1 MALLPRNYQ
10 DEAANSVFAYFAE
23 KDGNPLVAMPT
34 GTGKSVVIAEFLR
47 RVYAWYPQ
55 ERVMVLTHVKEL
67 IAQNFA
73 KLLEAWPLAP
83 AGIYSAGIGR
93 RETHQRITFAGI
105 ASVAKRPEEFGYI
118 GIVLVDEAHLVSPSE
133 ATMYQKFFDGL
144 RKVNPKL
151 KVVGLTATAWRLGHG
166 KLHEAHPIFTDICFD
181 ITGLEAFNRLLRE
194 GYLCPLI
201 PKSTDTK
208 LDADGV
214 HTRGGEFI
222 ASELQAAVDKHE
234 LSYAALKEA
243 TTLAADRYSWLVFCA
258 GVEHAQHVAAIMRD
272 AFGFAAEAVYTG
284 MEKDAAAIRARNPGM
299 HKGDRDEVI
308 SWWKQGKLRAL
319 TNNNVLTTGI
329 DHPALDCI
337 VVLRPTASVILWVQM
352 LGRGTRPYYAP
363 GYDLTTTQGR
373 LDAIAASHKPN
384 CLVLDFARNTA
395 RLGPINDPVVPRKK
409 GEKVG
414 EAPIKLCPT
423 CSTYNHA
430 SARMCVFCGH
440 EFPAYGPRVQQH
452 AGTLDLIKA
461 DMPVVEVFKID
472 QVTYSVHTKLGKP
485 PSMRVAYF
493 SGYSRKF
500 QEFVLF
506 EHGDGL
512 SQRKVRQ
519 WWRARVP
526 GPDANAAA
534 VPATTAEALALVPHL
549 RAPTHLRVWTNKQYP
564 EILAACFDGTAF
576 GTQQAVPG
584 DEPAVDVA
592 VDLMNPRPYEP
603 PPKPSPIDIMD
614 NDIPF

>member
-1 MALLPRNYQ
+1 MALQPRDYQ

-23 KDGNPLVAMPT
+23 KDGNPLIAMPT
-34 GTGKSVVIAEFLR
+34 GTGKSVVIAELLR
-47 RVYAWYPQ
+47 RIYSYYPN

-105 ASVAKRPEEFGYI
+105 ASVAKRAEEFGYI
-118 GIVLVDEAHLVSPSE
+118 GLVLVDEAHLVSPSD
-133 ATMYQKFFDGL
+133 ATMYQKFFDAL
-144 RKVNPKL
+144 RRVNPKL

-166 KLHEAHPIFTDICFD
+166 KLHEDHPIFTDVCFD
-181 ITGLEAFNRLLRE
+181 ITGLEAFNRLIRE
-194 GYLCPLI
+194 GYLCPLV
-201 PKSTDTK
+201 PKATDAK
-208 LDADGV
+208 LDTDGV

-222 ASELQAAVDKHE
+222 ASELQAAVDKHDIT
-234 LSYAALKEA
+234 YAALKEA
-243 TTLAADRYSWLVFCA
+243 VALAGDRFSWLLFCA
-258 GVEHAQHVAAIMRD
+258 GVEHSIHVAEMLTSLGVPCKSVHSKLADGERD
-272 AFGFAAEAVYTG
+272 AILRDWKAGRLKAV
-284 MEKDAAAIRARNPGM
+284 
-299 HKGDRDEVI
+299 
-308 SWWKQGKLRAL
+308 S
-319 TNNNVLTTGI
+319 NNNVLTTGI

-337 VVLRPTASVILWVQM
+337 VMLRPTASVILWVQM

-363 GYDLTTTQGR
+363 GYDLGTQQGR

-384 CLVLDFARNTA
+384 CLVLDFARNTQ

-409 GEKVG
+409 GEKAG
-414 EAPIKLCPT
+414 EAPIKLCPN

-440 EFPAYGPRVQQH
+440 EFPVMGPRVQQH

-461 DMPVVEVFKID
+461 DLPVVEVFKVD
-472 QVTYSVHTKLGKP
+472 QVTYAIHTKLGKP
-485 PSMRVAYF
+485 PCLRVAYF
-493 SGYSRKF
+493 SGYTRKF

-526 GPDANAAA
+526 GPDANAAP
-534 VPATTAEALALVPHL
+534 VPATTSEALALVTHL
-549 RAPTHLRVWTNKQYP
+549 RAPTHLRVWVNKQYP

-576 GTQQAVPG
+576 GTQAPEVTAVAP
-584 DEPAVDVA
+584 DVA
-592 VDLMNPRPYEP
+592 VDMTSDVNWMAAQAEKEAARRAAAP
-603 PPKPSPIDIMD
+603 PASSRFDEMD
-614 NDIPF
+614 DDIPF